1 MNLRHPTLLLRAAL
15 LAALAGILVLGGIAV
30 LRGVPP
36 RGPATPA
43 PAIRGPDGPV
53 RAESCRDCR
62 SCHPA
67 QFAEWSVSRHAVA
80 WTNPPLKAFA
90 ELSLGLEDCVKCHAP
105 APVLVTGAADLPRE
119 RSRDRE
125 TGVDCLTCHL
135 ATHGIAGPRGNGQAP
150 CAPAAREE
158 LRGSG
163 VCKGCHRTIALDWEE
178 SPAAAKGLQCRDCHM
193 PERKGASADS
203 ASPGR
208 SHDPRG
214 GHDPE
219 VLRRAFTFAVRIE
232 GEEAVVTVAN
242 PGAGHNFPGER
253 HFRILMVEARVLDE
267 SGRTV
272 DESRRILKDVTP
284 IRRARRDSDIRAGE
298 RVELRFRPGIPRGAI
313 VARLLYKL
321 YPTVL
326 DAEAQVLAEERREFP

>member
-1 MNLRHPTLLLRAAL
+1 MNPRNPTFLLRAAL
-15 LAALAGILVLGGIAV
+15 LLTLAGILALGGVVV

-36 RGPATPA
+36 AGPAAPA
-43 PAIRGPDGPV
+43 PAIRKPEGAV

-67 QFAEWSVSRHAVA
+67 QWAEWSSSRHAAA

-105 APVLVTGAADLPRE
+105 APVLVTGAGELPRE
-119 RSRDRE
+119 RSRERE

-135 ATHGIAGPRGNGQAP
+135 AAHGIAGPRGSPEAP
-150 CAPAAREE
+150 CAPALREE
-158 LRGSG
+158 LRESG

-193 PERKGASADS
+193 PERKGTPLAPP
-203 ASPGR
+203 SPGR

-219 VLRRAFTFAVRIE
+219 MLRRAFSFEVRIE
-232 GEEAVVTVAN
+232 GGEAVATVTN
-242 PGAGHNFPGER
+242 LGAGHNFPGER
-253 HFRILMVEARVLDE
+253 HFRILQVEARVLDE

-272 DESRRILKDVTP
+272 DESRRVIKDVTP

-298 RVELRFRPGIPRGAI
+298 KAELRFRPGIPRGSI

-326 DAEAQVLAEERREFP
+326 DAEALALAEERREFP